1 MERMEEGK
9 NVKKEKNVKAKEKRK
24 NSQIEIMSGAAG
36 GECHEAGEERKMER
50 MRKSISNNFW
60 NKSYVF
66 DLRACYGNNN
76 S

>member
-1 MERMEEGK
+1 
-9 NVKKEKNVKAKEKRK
+9 
-24 NSQIEIMSGAAG
+24 MSGAAG

-50 MRKSISNNFW
+50 MIKSIYNNLW

-66 DLRACYGNNN
+66 DLHACYGNNK